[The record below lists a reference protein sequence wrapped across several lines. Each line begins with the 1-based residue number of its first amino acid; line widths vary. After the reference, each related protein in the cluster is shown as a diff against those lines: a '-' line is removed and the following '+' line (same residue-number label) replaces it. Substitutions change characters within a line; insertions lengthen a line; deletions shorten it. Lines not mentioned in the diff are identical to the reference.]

1 MLQTTFGSAAPS
13 DIPHLVRLLGLLFTQ
28 EPEFSPNAEK
38 QSEALDAIL
47 HDRSRGRIFVA
58 REGGKVVG
66 MASLLYT
73 ISTAEGGKAAWF
85 EDFIVQPEYRRQGI
99 GTRLLEY
106 VIQQARAEG
115 VLRITLLTDLQN
127 DNAQDLY
134 RKLGFVN
141 SSMQAMRLKLQK
153 SSSA

>member
-28 EPEFSPNAEK
+28 EPEFSPDAEK

-73 ISTAEGGKAAWF
+73 ISTAEGGKAALF

-115 VLRITLLTDLQN
+115 VLRITLLTDLKN

-141 SSMQAMRLKLQK
+141 SSMQAMRLKLRK
-153 SSSA
+153 SSPA

>member
-13 DIPHLVRLLGLLFTQ
+13 DIPRLVGLLALLFTQ

-47 HDRSRGRIFVA
+47 RDRSRGRIFVA
-58 REGGKVVG
+58 REGGKLVG

-73 ISTAEGGKAAWF
+73 ISTAEGGKAALF
-85 EDFIVQPEYRRQGI
+85 EDFIVQPEYRGQGI

-115 VLRITLLTDLQN
+115 VLRITLLTDLKN

>member
-13 DIPHLVRLLGLLFTQ
+13 DTPRLVGLLALLFTQ

-73 ISTAEGGKAAWF
+73 ISTAEGGKAALF
-85 EDFIVQPEYRRQGI
+85 EDFIVQPEYRGQGI

-115 VLRITLLTDLQN
+115 VLRITLLTDLKN

>member
-58 REGGKVVG
+58 REAGKVVG

-73 ISTAEGGKAAWF
+73 ISTAEGGKAALF

-127 DNAQDLY
+127 ENAQDLY

-141 SSMQAMRLKLQK
+141 SSMQAMRLKLRK
-153 SSSA
+153 SSPA